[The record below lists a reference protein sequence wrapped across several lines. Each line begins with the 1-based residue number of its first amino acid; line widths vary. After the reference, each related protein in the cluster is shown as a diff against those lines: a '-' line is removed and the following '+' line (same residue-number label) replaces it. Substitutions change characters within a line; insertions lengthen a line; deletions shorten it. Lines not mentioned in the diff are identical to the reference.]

1 MMDWHDLTRTGEV
14 VVEQVSPTNLDATM
28 GRLEG
33 VDLGGSSLSWGYYAD
48 TRTTGKLRVVGDG
61 WQRGSM
67 LRVTYRIPEWGWQRE
82 LGTYIV
88 TNDSASREHGAWT
101 YDLDLQSIL
110 YGLSTDLLVRPW
122 AIATNAMALTA
133 ARQLVE
139 AAGRELLSDGA
150 HDMRLKSPK
159 VIETGTSRLSAL
171 FALADMCGDRLDVDG
186 HGRVLLEPYVSPASK
201 VPTLTIDLADQR
213 GVALDGLTRSTDWL
227 KMPNVAA
234 VQFTYNAGGKQREIN
249 ASAMV
254 SASAHQSQSARGYT
268 VTDLHQLSEM
278 SPQTAA
284 RAQQLAAQ
292 YLANDATEHVEWSLT
307 TTYLPI
313 KAGDVVELVIH
324 DGLAD
329 YRGRRKCLVKSCE
342 LDLGDMT
349 MALTLKETAS
359 GDSGED

>member
-1 MMDWHDLTRTGEV
+1 MMDWRDLTRTGEV
-14 VVEQVSPTNLDATM
+14 VVEQVSPTNVDATM
-28 GRLEG
+28 GPLEG
-33 VDLGGSSLSWGYYAD
+33 VDLSGSSLSWGYYAD
-48 TRTTGKLRVVGDG
+48 TRTTGKLHVVGDG
-61 WQRGSM
+61 WRRGSM
-67 LRVTYRIPEWGWQRE
+67 LRVTYRVPEWGWQRE

-88 TNDSASREHGAWT
+88 TSDAASRDHGTWS
-101 YDLDLQSIL
+101 YDLDLQSVL

-122 AIATNAMALTA
+122 AIAKNAMALTA
-133 ARQLVE
+133 ARQIVA
-139 AAGRELLSDGA
+139 AAGRELVADGA
-150 HDMRLKSPK
+150 NDYRLKSAK

-171 FALADMCGDRLDVDG
+171 FALADMANDRLDVDG
-186 HGRVLLEPYVSPASK
+186 HGRVTISPYVAPASK
-201 VPTLTIDLADQR
+201 VPTLGIDLADPR

-284 RAQQLAAQ
+284 KAQQLASQ

-313 KAGDVVELVIH
+313 CAGDVVELTVH

-329 YRGRRKCLVKSCE
+329 YRGRRRCLVKTCE
-342 LDLGDMT
+342 LDLGGMT
-349 MALTLKETAS
+349 MQLTLKEAAS
-359 GDSGED
+359 GDKGEE

>member
-1 MMDWHDLTRTGEV
+1 MIDWHDLTRTGEV
-14 VVEQVSPTNLDATM
+14 VVEQVSPTNIDATI
-28 GRLEG
+28 GELEG
-33 VDLGGSSLSWGYYAD
+33 VDLSGSSISWGYYVD
-48 TRTTGKLRVVGDG
+48 SRVTGKLRVVGDG

-88 TNDSASREHGAWT
+88 TNDAASREHGAWT
-101 YDLDLQSIL
+101 YDLDLQSVL

-122 AIATNAMALTA
+122 AIAKNAMALTA

-139 AAGRELLSDGA
+139 AAGRELLLDGA
-150 HDMRLKSPK
+150 TDYRLKSAK

-171 FALADMCGDRLDVDG
+171 FALADMANDRLDVDG
-186 HGRVLLEPYVSPASK
+186 HGRVTLSPYVTPAAK
-201 VPTLTIDLADQR
+201 VPTMTVDLADPR
-213 GVALDGLTRSTDWL
+213 GVALDGLTRTTDWL
-227 KMPNVAA
+227 KMPNVAV
-234 VQFTYNAGGKQREIN
+234 VQYTYNSGGKQREID
-249 ASAMV
+249 ASATIAV
-254 SASAHQSQSARGYT
+254 SARQSQSARGYT

-313 KAGDVVELVIH
+313 SAGDVVELVVH
-324 DGLAD
+324 DGMAD
-329 YRGRRKCLVKSCE
+329 YRGRRKCLVKTCE
-342 LDLGDMT
+342 LDLGTMT

-359 GDSGED
+359 GDEEGE

>member
-14 VVEQVSPTNLDATM
+14 TVEHVSPNNLDATM

-101 YDLDLQSIL
+101 YDLDLQSVL

-122 AIATNAMALTA
+122 AIAKNAMALTA
-133 ARQLVE
+133 ARQIVA
-139 AAGRELLSDGA
+139 AAGRELVADGA
-150 HDMRLKSPK
+150 NDYRLKSAK

-171 FALADMCGDRLDVDG
+171 FALADMANDRLDVDG
-186 HGRVLLEPYVSPASK
+186 HGRVTLSPYVAPAAK
-201 VPTLTIDLADQR
+201 VPTLSVDLADPR

-227 KMPNVAA
+227 QMPNVAA
-234 VQFTYNAGGKQREIN
+234 VQYTYNDGGKQREIV
-249 ASAMV
+249 ASASV

-268 VTDLHQLSEM
+268 VTDLHQLTEM
-278 SPQTAA
+278 SPATAQ

-313 KAGDVVELVIH
+313 SAGDVVELVVH
-324 DGLAD
+324 DGMAD
-329 YRGRRKCLVKSCE
+329 YRGRRRCLVKTCE
-342 LDLGDMT
+342 LDLGTMT

-359 GDSGED
+359 GDEEGD

>member
-101 YDLDLQSIL
+101 YDLDLQSVL

-122 AIATNAMALTA
+122 AIARNAMALTA

-213 GVALDGLTRSTDWL
+213 GVALDGIQRSTDWL

-249 ASAMV
+249 ASA
-254 SASAHQSQSARGYT
+254 SIAASSRQSQSARGYT
-268 VTDLHQLSEM
+268 VTDLHTLTEM
-278 SPQTAA
+278 SPATAQ

-292 YLANDATEHVEWSLT
+292 YLANDATEHVEWELS

>member
-1 MMDWHDLTRTGEV
+1 MDWHDLTRTGEV

-101 YDLDLQSIL
+101 YDLDLQSVL

-122 AIATNAMALTA
+122 AIARNAMALTA

-213 GVALDGLTRSTDWL
+213 GVALDGIQRSTDWL

-292 YLANDATEHVEWSLT
+292 YLANDATEHVEWELS